1 MINEENDYFVLSWDA
16 YDQAHIWDFMYAD
29 CDEQH
34 WIRKIVLDCMLQGDY
49 EINQYSQYIGA
60 AEERDEAVEEII
72 EMMQDNHLTKKEQV
86 AVKKFYDKE
95 FYEECR
101 MFAIVI
107 KSYALEKIYSHK
119 ELRSLF
125 ESATQLRFQN
135 KNTVF
140 EAFLIDE
147 QISEPNMIGIDEVA
161 KFIDLYNKKIKS
173 HKRKHEENLEL
184 ANKINSLVDYNTV
197 SKELIDN
204 ILATFETESQVIF

>member
-1 MINEENDYFVLSWDA
+1 MRDLRQFITKNQKYKPVKFENNYPLNFFAYCVYNSFKVQPDVSGSLNRMINEENDYFVLSWDA

-49 EINQYSQYIGA
+49 EINQYSQYIEA
-60 AEERDEAVEEII
+60 VEERDEAVEEII

-95 FYEECR
+95 FYEQCR

-147 QISEPNMIGIDEVA
+147 QI
-161 KFIDLYNKKIKS
+161 
-173 HKRKHEENLEL
+173 
-184 ANKINSLVDYNTV
+184 
-197 SKELIDN
+197 
-204 ILATFETESQVIF
+204 